1 MTSLIKNNPLILL
14 LFALSTIS
22 LTAQIPENAVD
33 ISPLLIGENLPNSK
47 LLNDAGVEVELT
59 NILKEKPTVL
69 VFYRGGWCPYCSLQL
84 AAIAEAE
91 AEIIKLGYQ
100 IVAISPDHY
109 SQLKPSAEAAK
120 SNYSL
125 YADTNGE
132 LLTKVGLAFKTP
144 EQAKSFI
151 EGRTNNTASN
161 ILPVPTVM
169 IVDTSGKILFEY
181 INPDY
186 KTRITTELLLS
197 VLNAL

>member
-1 MTSLIKNNPLILL
+1 MTKLIKKNHLFLL

-47 LLNDAGVEVELT
+47 LLDDAGVEVELA

-91 AEIIKLGYQ
+91 ADIIKLGYQ

-109 SQLKPSAEAAK
+109 SQLKPSAETAK

-144 EQAKSFI
+144 EQAKPFI

>member
-1 MTSLIKNNPLILL
+1 MSAIAKKQQFSIV
-14 LFALSTIS
+14 LFALLTFGI
-22 LTAQIPENAVD
+22 TAQVPDNAVD
-33 ISPLLIGENLPNSK
+33 ISPLLIGENIPNST
-47 LLNDAGVEVELT
+47 LLNDAGVEIELT

-91 AEIIKLGYQ
+91 ADILKLGYQ

-109 SQLKPSAEAAK
+109 SQLQPSSETAK

-144 EQAKSFI
+144 EQVKPYI
-151 EGRTNNTASN
+151 EGRTNAAASHV
-161 ILPVPTVM
+161 LPVPAVM
-169 IVDTSGKILFEY
+169 VVDTSGKILFEY

-186 KTRITTELLLS
+186 KTRITTELLLA